1 MGLATITVI
10 LNSVTLAVR
19 SSILLAALPSS
30 MLSSTAAAAAFAV
43 LLTVPS
49 VAPFP
54 SATSTVFNLFW
65 CLTRW
70 PPIESRNV
78 ASLRMAIFVRFDAE
92 GDLVTNLQITDL
104 CLVDEHIP

>member
-1 MGLATITVI
+1 
-10 LNSVTLAVR
+10 
-19 SSILLAALPSS
+19 